1 MRDGV
6 HDTHVTRVVGE
17 KAETDVT
24 MTPPKPLTDQVEPRQ
39 AEKQALS
46 SEPNMP
52 ESYVISSNLKKNIV
66 NLGKPFSL
74 DLGDTEGL
82 VKEEAQ
88 QRTGTSAKKKDV
100 VVKDNEML
108 SKAIEMEKSQHNL
121 WT

>member
-6 HDTHVTRVVGE
+6 HSTHVTRMVGE
-17 KAETDVT
+17 EAETDMTV
-24 MTPPKPLTDQVEPRQ
+24 TPPKPLTDQVEPRQ

-52 ESYVISSNLKKNIV
+52 ESYVISFNLKKDIV

-74 DLGDTEGL
+74 DLGDIEGL

-88 QRTGTSAKKKDV
+88 QRRGTSAKKKDV

-108 SKAIEMEKSQHNL
+108 SKAIEMEKSQHNP